1 MAMNQKDRN
10 TRITQKA
17 FEMVDKVYGRS
28 PKISPPVLYV
38 PRDESAAHFNQNSYE
53 YGGPQVYTVKE
64 GTNTTSCRRVIYQYS
79 KESTTKEPVVSLPT
93 EHIQY
98 FGGVRPHIGHANR
111 FETPKGRA
119 ISCDEA
125 VQLYGGVL
133 LKEYYRK

>member
-1 MAMNQKDRN
+1 MAQKDRN
-10 TRITQKA
+10 TRMAQRA
-17 FEMVDKVYGRS
+17 FEMV
-28 PKISPPVLYV
+28 
-38 PRDESAAHFNQNSYE
+38 
-53 YGGPQVYTVKE
+53 E

-98 FGGVRPHIGHANR
+98 FGDVRPHMGHAKR

-119 ISCDEA
+119 ISCDKA

-133 LKEYYRK
+133 IKEYYRK

>member
-1 MAMNQKDRN
+1 MAQKDRN
-10 TRITQKA
+10 TRMAQRA
-17 FEMVDKVYGRS
+17 FEMVDKV
-28 PKISPPVLYV
+28 
-38 PRDESAAHFNQNSYE
+38 
-53 YGGPQVYTVKE
+53 
-64 GTNTTSCRRVIYQYS
+64 CRRVIYQYS

>member
-1 MAMNQKDRN
+1 MAMAQKDRN
-10 TRITQKA
+10 TRMAQRA

-28 PKISPPVLYV
+28 QKLNPPVLYV
-38 PRDESAAHFNQNSYE
+38 PRDEPAPRFNQNSYE
-53 YGGPQVYTVKE
+53 YGGPKVYTVKE

-93 EHIQY
+93 EHIRY
-98 FGGVRPHIGHANR
+98 FGGVR
-111 FETPKGRA
+111 PKGRA

-133 LKEYYRK
+133 IKEYRK